1 MDQFDTLNLVV
12 YNITN
17 DAVNG
22 IFKKHRRS
30 FELMDHKYAKILKE
44 LKKYQDGHGG
54 GLYTHTDILSR
65 EMHNPF
71 ILEKAANDFSYWLI
85 EIHNVILD
93 LLTNISAF
101 AGGESTL
108 KEFRDNLNTYV
119 ENLPATY
126 TIRRKF
132 IDQTPRNVNYEE
144 VFIYNK
150 KDWLDAID
158 LSYNVCEISKKNLEK
173 IITMTDLLVSHVEKL
188 KVHKTKIDS
197 NNIGKAYFK
206 EETGIENFLKYELKI
221 HSVLNDCINKMV
233 NYAVT
238 RFADLVLVTG
248 YIQDDINS
256 IRGELWK

>member
-93 LLTNISAF
+93 LLTNIC
-101 AGGESTL
+101 
-108 KEFRDNLNTYV
+108 R
-119 ENLPATY
+119 
-126 TIRRKF
+126 RRK
-132 IDQTPRNVNYEE
+132 
-144 VFIYNK
+144 
-150 KDWLDAID
+150 
-158 LSYNVCEISKKNLEK
+158 
-173 IITMTDLLVSHVEKL
+173 
-188 KVHKTKIDS
+188 
-197 NNIGKAYFK
+197 YFK
-206 EETGIENFLKYELKI
+206 R
-221 HSVLNDCINKMV
+221 VQ
-233 NYAVT
+233 
-238 RFADLVLVTG
+238 R
-248 YIQDDINS
+248 
-256 IRGELWK
+256 

>member
-1 MDQFDTLNLVV
+1 MDQLDTLNLVV

-17 DAVNG
+17 DAVNS
-22 IFKKHRRS
+22 IFKKHQNS
-30 FELMDHKYAKILKE
+30 FEKMDKKYNSILKD

-85 EIHNVILD
+85 EIHNVVSD
-93 LLTNISAF
+93 LLVNISAF
-101 AGGESTL
+101 AGGESSL
-108 KEFRDNLNTYV
+108 KEFRDNLNIYV

-126 TIRRKF
+126 TLRRKF

-158 LSYNVCEISKKNLEK
+158 LSYNVCEIGKRNLEK
-173 IITMTDLLVSHVEKL
+173 IITMLDLLTSHVEKL
-188 KVHKTKIDS
+188 KLNKHKIDS
-197 NNIGKAYFK
+197 TSVGKNYFK
-206 EETGIENFLKYELKI
+206 EETGIENF
-221 HSVLNDCINKMV
+221 
-233 NYAVT
+233 
-238 RFADLVLVTG
+238 
-248 YIQDDINS
+248 
-256 IRGELWK
+256 